1 MYLTSEQERILAGE
15 DGWVKAK
22 ALQVIVRVGEALG
35 ADKLVKIR
43 HAHVSGISYTNI
55 GEPGLKF
62 LEELASNGA
71 ETTVYTT
78 SNPTCVDLTR
88 ESSLFDHSYLE
99 QQLLVNK
106 ALEKMGVKPT
116 YTCLPY
122 MLRAPAP
129 HEHLAWGESNAVAMA
144 NSFYG
149 ARTNREGGP
158 VALLASI
165 TGYIYDAGLH
175 KIEERTARIMIRF
188 YGQLDDLTASL
199 LGLWI
204 GENINNIPLLELAPR
219 PSIHEVKLLLASAAA
234 TGSHALVVI
243 RGVTPPR
250 TYREDIVDKISLRR
264 EDLLKN
270 YRDYLWS
277 GGDYDLA
284 YIGCPHLSGA
294 EMLRIM
300 RSLEKWLWKTRDKMI
315 LSIPPIVSSVF
326 ARELEVLRKKGIE
339 VIVGT
344 CPVVT
349 KFKYKPGLV
358 VTNSGKAF
366 FYLRRLHKLDVYLAS
381 IEDIIGAK
389 Y

>member
-1 MYLTSEQERILAGE
+1 MYLTREQERILAGE
-15 DGWVKAK
+15 EGWVKAK
-22 ALQVIVRVGEALG
+22 ALKVIVRVGEALG
-35 ADKLVKIR
+35 ADRLVKIR

-62 LEELASNGA
+62 LEELAGNGA
-71 ETTVYTT
+71 ETAVYTT
-78 SNPTCVDLTR
+78 SNPTCVDLTG
-88 ESSLFDHSYLE
+88 ESSLIDHSYLE

-106 ALEKMGVKPT
+106 ALEKMRVKPT

-158 VALLASI
+158 IALLASI

-175 KIEERTARIMIRF
+175 KIEERTARVMIRF
-188 YGQLDDLTASL
+188 CDQLDDLTASL

-204 GENINNIPLLELAPR
+204 GENINNIPLLELTPR
-219 PSIHEVKLLLASAAA
+219 PSIHEIKLLLASAAA

-294 EMLRIM
+294 EMLRIIQ
-300 RSLEKWLWKTRDKMI
+300 SLEKWLWKTRGKMI

-326 ARELEVLRKKGIE
+326 ARELEILKKKGIE

-349 KFKYKPGLV
+349 RFKYKPGLV